1 MHWSTPCHR
10 THVRSPAD
18 ASSQAALEK
27 REEEAAKKRAAE
39 EAARKKQQ
47 EEAARKK
54 QQEEA
59 ALKKQEEEA
68 ARKKREDDARKRAA
82 EEAAQRQER
91 EVRPHEAAWLR
102 FASSR
107 ARQCAVT
114 DHGVGVAGSGDRPDS
129 PHVAFAPMRVCVACL
144 LPLLHRDP
152 PRSCPNDTLRGRV
165 AYCTCLAACRVPV

>member
-1 MHWSTPCHR
+1 M
-10 THVRSPAD
+10 
-18 ASSQAALEK
+18 EK

-59 ALKKQEEEA
+59 ALKKQQEEA

-82 EEAAQRQER
+82 EEAAKRQER
-91 EVRPHEAAWLR
+91 EVRPHEPARLR

-107 ARQCAVT
+107 ARQRADT
-114 DHGVGVAGSGDRPDS
+114 DRGVGVAGSGHRPDS
-129 PHVAFAPMRVCVACL
+129 PHVAFARARLRCMPVAVVAPRPSSRLSELCVAWS
-144 LPLLHRDP
+144 LHIAP
-152 PRSCPNDTLRGRV
+152 
-165 AYCTCLAACRVPV
+165 A